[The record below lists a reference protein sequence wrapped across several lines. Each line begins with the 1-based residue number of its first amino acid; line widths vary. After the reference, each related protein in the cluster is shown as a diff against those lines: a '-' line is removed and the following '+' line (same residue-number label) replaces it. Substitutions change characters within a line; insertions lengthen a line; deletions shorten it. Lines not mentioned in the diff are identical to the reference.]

1 MNTRLI
7 IWAPTVR
14 TKLIQFRSE
23 RFTPEETYDFISQ
36 VVLEVEDYLKN
47 PVVGKS
53 YTEEFGEYRG
63 VTRIVIRK
71 FRIYFEQMDDAL
83 TIVAVLF
90 PGEK

>member
-1 MNTRLI
+1 MNTRSI
-7 IWAPTVR
+7 IWLPTVR

-23 RFTPEETYDFISQ
+23 RFTKEETFDFITQ

-47 PVVGKS
+47 PVIGKA

-63 VTRIVIRK
+63 ITRIVVRK
-71 FRIYFEQMDDAL
+71 FRIYFEIVDDVL